1 MLVESWR
8 TLVRHFFTG
17 LDANVT
23 QTLGMLA
30 APGAFF
36 VLLFQPL
43 LFQGWDLVGVRYLF
57 ISLSMI
63 VVAIMMVAKWNALFP
78 DQTDYLVLTPLPVR
92 LWMIFSA
99 KAAALSILVA
109 LFLAD
114 VNFFATMLWPGIDG
128 GKGFLHILGS
138 HLTATAAAGLFA
150 ALAIIGF
157 QGMLFTIFTGKTL
170 RRVSAA
176 AQTLLMAGLVML
188 LFLSPMVGTSLP
200 GLAKHHSPILQWFP
214 GCWFI
219 GFYEQLRPA
228 TGNAAL
234 LDAGRMA
241 MRGLAGALALV
252 ILTYGVGYR
261 RHARRAME
269 TPEQEPAG
277 ALAHG
282 GSAAADR
289 FLLRGG
295 AERAVFHFIG
305 QTIARSTRHRL
316 FLAVYAGF
324 GMAFAVLS
332 FGSDRA
338 GLLRLPL
345 MLSFVLVSGLRAAFN
360 FPCELRANWMFQLSE
375 QGRTRECVAATR
387 KWVVARG
394 IVPLFAL
401 FVPMEFLNF
410 RWPEALFHLAF
421 GVTLSVMLTG
431 VMFIGFNKVPFTC
444 SYLAGKVNLV
454 GLSVLYVFGF
464 TAYSSTM
471 ARFEMWLA
479 GRPAA
484 ALVFFAVAAAG
495 WVAMDRLRAASPTL
509 EFEDLEEPAV
519 LTLEIRA

>member
-157 QGMLFTIFTGKTL
+157 QGILFTIFTGKTL